1 MSQAAKS
8 SKKDVVTVVEGEGI
22 MARAKK
28 KAVSRAAKAG
38 LQMPVSKI
46 NRHLRDRCQSKRV
59 GGGAPVYLAGV
70 LEYAACEIFEAA
82 VKQLGSKRKR
92 ITGKDVMK
100 GIREDEELH
109 LLLQGA
115 AVFSGDKVKD
125 VCKAVT
131 FVKPVPQ
138 SE

>member
-1 MSQAAKS
+1 MG
-8 SKKDVVTVVEGEGI
+8 KKDSVTVVEGEGI
-22 MARAKK
+22 MAKAKK

-46 NRHLRDRCQSKRV
+46 NRHLRDKNQAKRI
-59 GGGAPVYLAGV
+59 GGQAPVYLAGV

-82 VKQLGSKRKR
+82 AKQLGSKRKR
-92 ITGKDVMK
+92 ITRQDLMR

-109 LLLQGA
+109 SLLGGA

-131 FVKPVPQ
+131 FVKPAQ
-138 SE
+138 AE